1 MSADSY
7 ANGNKD
13 AGADLIAAITE
24 ALAGLLEQ
32 HCPPAAVR
40 AIEAQPCARAGDSV
54 AALWHAIADSG
65 FADALVDEA
74 RGGAGLGLTA
84 LAAVAEQAGRH
95 ALPLPLAETLLA
107 RAALARAGLAA
118 PDGAIALGCAAAQA
132 DGGWRCAGVSQA
144 LGAVA
149 VLAQCTG
156 GGDGDGDGIGDRGD
170 SGDVRLLPL
179 DQAEGGAWQ
188 GQGAWPLL
196 STLHWPAAVVQ
207 AAPRWLAPPGRP
219 TDLRVWQ
226 ALAAAATLSGALAIS
241 FEMSLAHANQRRQ
254 FGRAI
259 GQFQAIQHQL
269 AQMAE
274 QVFATRMAVQ
284 LACQP
289 GGSDHADDH
298 GSGQGDVLVP
308 HMLRVAAAK
317 ARASEAALTVAA
329 LAHGIHG
336 AIGFTR
342 EADLQLH
349 TRRLHAGRQCAGSE
363 AFWQRRLG
371 AAVMA
376 DPAPWLDLLR
386 GLTDAAASD
395 TRLDTRPDTR
405 PETPP

>member
-1 MSADSY
+1 MTE
-7 ANGNKD
+7 
-13 AGADLIAAITE
+13 DLIAALSE
-24 ALAGLLEQ
+24 ALAGLLAD

-40 AIEAQPCARAGDSV
+40 AIEALPCAQAGDSV
-54 AALWHAIADSG
+54 APLWRAIANAG

-74 RGGAGLGLTA
+74 QGGAGLGLAA
-84 LAAVAEQAGRH
+84 LAAVGELAGRH

-132 DGGWRCAGVSQA
+132 DGGWRCAAVFQA

-149 VLAQCTG
+149 VLAGCE
-156 GGDGDGDGIGDRGD
+156 GDL
-170 SGDVRLLPL
+170 RLLPL
-179 DQAEGGAWQ
+179 DQAQGSTWD

-196 STLHWPAAVVQ
+196 STLLWPAAVVQ
-207 AAPRWLAPPGRP
+207 AAPRLSAPADLLA
-219 TDLRVWQ
+219 WQ
-226 ALAAAATLSGALAIS
+226 ALAAAATLSGSLAMA
-241 FEMSLAHANQRRQ
+241 FELSLAHANQRRQ

-274 QVFATRMAVQ
+274 QAFATRMAVQ
-284 LACQP
+284 LACQDGA
-289 GGSDHADDH
+289 GGAGGADGATDA
-298 GSGQGDVLVP
+298 
-308 HMLRVAAAK
+308 LRVAAAK
-317 ARASEAALTVAA
+317 ARAGEAVLTVAA

-342 EADLQLH
+342 EADLQLF

-371 AAVMA
+371 AALLA
-376 DPAPWLDLLR
+376 GQAPWLDVLR
-386 GLTDAAASD
+386 GLTDS
-395 TRLDTRPDTR
+395 PFQ
-405 PETPP
+405 ETPP